1 VRFGREGTST
11 GFEGEGTRASEV
23 ATNFSWNRER
33 ERGYSL
39 ERRRAPR
46 HALSVKLRGFDAA
59 DAADSG
65 NLVAREF
72 WAPAASLSA
81 RAIFKVVA
89 LCDARM
95 MAAEAPP
102 AGGGVAST
110 LEKDLKE
117 LERLLKA
124 DASGGGS
131 DAAEGNAALAAGS
144 SVKQQLREVLRKL
157 MEAYFVP
164 AAVHKRETRSLLGLM
179 KVALQRHAEVFTGS
193 STFCARAFAHLL
205 PLVTCASLR
214 CDLGP
219 SKRSGHP
226 PVSREKLCRAR
237 LIRQRLFV

>member
-1 VRFGREGTST
+1 
-11 GFEGEGTRASEV
+11 
-23 ATNFSWNRER
+23 
-33 ERGYSL
+33 
-39 ERRRAPR
+39 
-46 HALSVKLRGFDAA
+46 
-59 DAADSG
+59 
-65 NLVAREF
+65 
-72 WAPAASLSA
+72 
-81 RAIFKVVA
+81 
-89 LCDARM
+89 M
-95 MAAEAPP
+95 MAAEGPP

-237 LIRQRLFV
+237 LIRRRLFV